1 MQMKDVDHL
10 PATPDFDIWPIF
22 VLPQAVSVENGAL
35 AVTWGDGLV
44 SRYHP
49 FFLAENDPAPDTLH
63 PLSREATLPPLDIA
77 ADLRVAEAWIETGG
91 AVTVRWSDG
100 RRSSRFHPGWLRGN
114 GWFGAEAPGPKPV
127 LWMARDQPEPPTLDG
142 PSALADDGAFLR
154 WLVALRDYGVSRLE
168 NLPNEDG
175 LLMRIV
181 ERIGP
186 VRESNFGRMYTLE
199 IKDDPD
205 SNAFT
210 SDALLQHVDM
220 PTRECPHGL
229 QFLFCRDN
237 TTSGGEGIYV
247 DAYRIAEDLRTE
259 EPEHFRALCEIE
271 WSYNNRSKTSSYKA
285 CGPVI
290 EQDSAGNIS
299 GIRYNTWLRAP
310 LVASLD
316 VQDRAYRSY
325 RAFAARAQ
333 DPAYQMVFAYRPGD
347 LLAFDNRR
355 ALHGR
360 NGYDAKGGT
369 RFIEGIYADR
379 DDLYSAIRTL
389 ERALDQEPAT

>member
-1 MQMKDVDHL
+1 MKDHDDL
-10 PATPDFDIWPIF
+10 PLTPDFDHWP
-22 VLPQAVSVENGAL
+22 VVEAASSVRVADGAL
-35 AVTWGDGLV
+35 EVTWSDGKHSL
-44 SRYHP
+44 YHP
-49 FFLAENDPAPDTLH
+49 FFLAENDPAPDRLH
-63 PLSREATLPPLDIA
+63 PKSREALVSPLDLPD
-77 ADLRVAEAWIETGG
+77 DLSVIRASVLANGAIE
-91 AVTVRWSDG
+91 VKWSHG
-100 RRSSRFHPGWLRGN
+100 LRPSRFHPGWLRAH
-114 GWFGAEAPGPKPV
+114 GWFGPHEAASTLTHWTGDDLPKP
-127 LWMARDQPEPPTLDG
+127 PTFDG
-142 PSALADDGAFLR
+142 PATLGDPRMFLD
-154 WLVALRDYGVSRLE
+154 WLTALRDYGVARLE
-168 NLPNEDG
+168 GLADEDG

-210 SDALLQHVDM
+210 SEALFQHIDM

-229 QFLFCRDN
+229 QFLFCHAN
-237 TTSGGEGIYV
+237 TTAGGEGIYA
-247 DAYRIAEDLRTE
+247 DGYRIAEDLRAE
-259 EPEHFRALCEIE
+259 EPEHFRALCDTR
-271 WSYNNRSKTSSYKA
+271 WTYNNRAKATSYKA
-285 CGPVI
+285 SGPVI
-290 EQDSAGNIS
+290 ELDRHGDVA

-316 VQDRAYRSY
+316 EQDRAYRAY

-333 DPAYQMVFAYRPGD
+333 DRHYQMIFAYRSGD

-379 DDLYSAIRTL
+379 DDLHSTI
-389 ERALDQEPAT
+389 RALQRRLTDHS